1 MFYLSAEQNLMAVPV
16 KLGATVE
23 AGAPQTLFPLAFASS
38 GGAAAGAPI
47 NVILQWQAGV
57 KK

>member
-1 MFYLSAEQNLMAVPV
+1 MAVPV